1 MFVCLISRGL
11 VFARVISLCGTMFI
25 ADFFWLLCQ
34 QPINFCP
41 IFFFANHR
49 EDQVG
54 QIVLWLFLLSLYIYF
69 LPELAKEKA
78 NVQKKVE
85 KPYQIKKKRKRRK
98 KREKKIQKCL
108 HPFESLAGYIFQLL
122 ELGPRRV

>member
-1 MFVCLISRGL
+1 
-11 VFARVISLCGTMFI
+11 
-25 ADFFWLLCQ
+25 LCQ

-98 KREKKIQKCL
+98 KREKKSRSACILLSPWLVISFNCL
-108 HPFESLAGYIFQLL
+108 S
-122 ELGPRRV
+122 